1 MTSAAPRPPSAPF
14 ASRELNG
21 EVLLDALAELRNAQV
36 GQQQLNDCVGALREL
51 QGARLGEVTLRL
63 RALAGRFPGQPALA
77 SMLVRWA
84 GRLKSEADVPLL
96 LGHLERLA
104 VASAL
109 IAALRRGQE
118 RMPRGGR

>member
-1 MTSAAPRPPSAPF
+1 MPSPPPRSASPPF

-36 GQQQLNDCVGALREL
+36 GQQQLNDCVAGLRDLE
-51 QGARLGEVTLRL
+51 GLRL
-63 RALAGRFPGQPALA
+63 SEVVSRLRSLAGRFSGHPALA
-77 SMLVRWA
+77 SLLVRWA

-96 LGHLERLA
+96 LSHLERLA
-104 VASAL
+104 LASAL

-118 RMPRGGR
+118 RLPRGGR